1 MKDYKDYS
9 EIEAYI
15 AEARRLRSQAVGEYM
30 VAAWRALARGVNALV
45 ALVTPKAKAK
55 DHDRHRP
62 YLPA

>member
-30 VAAWRALARGVNALV
+30 VAAWRALARGANALL
-45 ALVTPKAKAK
+45 ALAAPKAKAK
-55 DHDRHRP
+55 EHHRRP